1 MKLVIIVIMDL
12 KLVVLNVNGQDISI
26 ITNVLKSAQLV
37 SMNKKNQE
45 PVNHVTLLVVVASME
60 LITVVTVAQKI
71 IISITI
77 LVLTFVQS
85 DISLITLP
93 VIVNHVTIHVI
104 AVLKLLHNVKIVKKD
119 SIFTNNNVC
128 SLAQMDSMKIP
139 LITKT
144 SVLLVTNLAQLV
156 MPVTD
161 LLLVNVLL
169 VPQDHVTTVNNVL
182 KVYVDIQV
190 LSVTEILLSYPV
202 LLSVMLVQ
210 MVLT

>member
-12 KLVVLNVNGQDISI
+12 RLVVLNVNGQDISI
-26 ITNVLKSAQLV
+26 ITNVLKSVQLV
-37 SMNKKNQE
+37 SMKMKIQE
-45 PVNHVTLLVVVASME
+45 PVNHVTLLVLVASME
-60 LITVVTVAQKI
+60 LITVVIAAQKI

-77 LVLTFVQS
+77 LVSIFVQS
-85 DISLITLP
+85 DISLITLL

-119 SIFTNNNVC
+119 SIFMDNNVC
-128 SLAQMDSMKIP
+128 TLAQMVSMKIP
-139 LITKT
+139 SITKT
-144 SVLLVTNLAQLV
+144 SVLLVTNLALLV
-156 MPVTD
+156 MPETD

-169 VPQDHVTTVNNVL
+169 VPPVLVTTVKFVL

-190 LSVTEILLSYPV
+190 PSVMEITLFYPV
-202 LLSVMLVQ
+202 LLSVILVQ

>member
-1 MKLVIIVIMDL
+1 MKNVTKLVIIVIMDL

-45 PVNHVTLLVVVASME
+45 PVNHVTLLVLVVSME

-104 AVLKLLHNVKIVKKD
+104 AVPKLLDNVKIVKKD
-119 SIFTNNNVC
+119 SIFINNNVC
-128 SLAQMDSMKIP
+128 IHVQMVSMKIP
-139 LITKT
+139 LITKM
-144 SVLLVTNLAQLV
+144 SVLLVTNLA
-156 MPVTD
+156 
-161 LLLVNVLL
+161 
-169 VPQDHVTTVNNVL
+169 
-182 KVYVDIQV
+182 
-190 LSVTEILLSYPV
+190 
-202 LLSVMLVQ
+202 
-210 MVLT
+210 